1 MKKQF
6 FLGLAICLL
15 ALHTTGYNLAK
26 AKTDKQPFS
35 ELFLTPAEKHLLLFG
50 VVNNEFSDEVVSGLK
65 SGLPIRFKF
74 TVELV
79 EEREQESIADHIFVH
94 SLTYDT
100 LKDSYSVIVGE
111 SNNKLIQSKNLNYA
125 QVLMSEI
132 NGLPLIE
139 LAKLRRNTDYTMKI
153 KAELFEKNMP
163 ENFHRVLPF
172 LSLWDF
178 ETAWQT
184 IEFSY

>member
-1 MKKQF
+1 MKKKL
-6 FLGLAICLL
+6 FLGLTICLL
-15 ALHTTGYNLAK
+15 ALLITGYNLAK

-35 ELFLTPAEKHLLLFG
+35 ELFLTPVDKHLLLFG

-74 TVELV
+74 TVELT
-79 EEREQESIADHIFVH
+79 EDSKQESIANHIFVH

-100 LKDSYSVIVGE
+100 LKDSYSIIVGE
-111 SNNKLIQSKNLNYA
+111 SNNKLIQSKDLEYA

-139 LAKLRRNTDYTMKI
+139 LARLRHNTDYTMKI

-172 LSLWDF
+172 LPQWDF